1 MNQES
6 PPSFTLI
13 TGASSGI
20 GRQTACRLSAD
31 HRLVLVGRNQ
41 DELNQTKSL
50 CVQPEHHHTLQLDLS
65 RPEQV
70 AEQLTSFMKTESI
83 TVDGFVHSAGTLT
96 VQPLRTTS
104 LATGQT
110 MMNVNFFSAV
120 EISKVLISQRINGQ
134 ALRSIVFV
142 SSIASQYGAKG
153 HALYCASKGALD
165 ALMRSLAV
173 ELAPRVRV
181 NSVLPG
187 AIKTAMTA
195 DIFAN
200 EEVSDRL
207 AKQYPL
213 GVGVPDDIASAIE
226 FLLSDQARWITGQQF
241 VVDGGRTADITA

>member
-1 MNQES
+1 MT
-6 PPSFTLI
+6 FTLI

-20 GRQTACRLSAD
+20 GRETACRLASSR
-31 HRLVLVGRNQ
+31 RLILVGRNADQ
-41 DELNQTKSL
+41 LLKTKELCGQSDSHL
-50 CVQPEHHHTLQLDLS
+50 TLPLDLS
-65 RPEQV
+65 RPEQI
-70 AEQLTSFMKTESI
+70 AEQATGFIKSHSLAIDS
-83 TVDGFVHSAGTLT
+83 FVHSAGNLT

-104 LATGQT
+104 LAASQT

-120 EISKVLISQRINGQ
+120 ELTKLLTSQRTNGQ
-134 ALRSIVFV
+134 ALRAIVFV

-200 EEVSDRL
+200 EEVAARL

-213 GVGVPDDIASAIE
+213 GIGEPSDIAAAIE
-226 FLLSDQARWITGQQF
+226 FLLSDQARWVTGQQF
-241 VVDGGRTADITA
+241 IVDGGRTADITA

>member
-6 PPSFTLI
+6 PPSYTLI

-20 GRQTACRLSAD
+20 GRQTACRLSSTQ
-31 HRLVLVGRNQ
+31 RLLLVGRNQ
-41 DELNQTKSL
+41 SELEKTREQCTGAEKHL
-50 CVQPEHHHTLQLDLS
+50 TLSLDLS
-65 RPEQV
+65 QPELI
-70 AEQLTSFMKTESI
+70 AEQLTTFIKSSSI
-83 TVDGFVHSAGTLT
+83 TIDHYVHSAGNLT
-96 VQPLRTTS
+96 VQPLRMVS
-104 LATGQT
+104 LAASQT

-120 EISKVLISQRINGQ
+120 EITKVLSSQRTNGQ
-134 ALRSIVFV
+134 SLRSIVFV

-153 HALYCASKGALD
+153 HAIYCASKGALD
-165 ALMRSLAV
+165 SLMRSLAI

-200 EEVSDRL
+200 EEVASRL

-213 GVGVPDDIASAIE
+213 GLGEPNDIAAAIE
-226 FLLSDQARWITGQQF
+226 FLLSDDARWVTGQKF